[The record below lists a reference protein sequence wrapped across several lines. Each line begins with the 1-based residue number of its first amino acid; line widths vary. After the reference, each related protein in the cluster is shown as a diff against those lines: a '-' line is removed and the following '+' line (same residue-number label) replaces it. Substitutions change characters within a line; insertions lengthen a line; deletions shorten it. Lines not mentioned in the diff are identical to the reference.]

1 MTKKDIGIVICNFN
15 KVDYLKGC
23 LETLYKSNF
32 ENLTYDVIVVDN
44 ASTDGS
50 SKFVKDNYSQII
62 LLENETNTGGSG
74 GFDRGIR
81 YSIQKKYD
89 YVVLL
94 DNDILLETNTI
105 LNLFKYIKIN
115 PEIGVV
121 GSKICTMDNRDI
133 LQEMGSFIDFDNKF
147 NVYTPLKSHKDDN
160 SIPEIVN
167 CDYVPACCMITSKEV
182 LKKVGS
188 FNTEHFIYWDDM
200 DWCTRVKKAGY
211 KIHAINS
218 SRVFHKMGVL
228 NHTNTFGLYYFERNR
243 IMFFLKYIEDDDKF
257 DKFSYSLCDWFLRM
271 SFFSNLKRNYA
282 TPKSFLCAID
292 DLFIGK
298 LGKQDDSIF
307 IKEPEQNIFE
317 KYDLSEMETVVIY
330 MQKDMIS
337 NRRVYLYL
345 KNFYRKISLYCDEEN
360 YDLIKSNF
368 DEKIISQKEFCETN
382 FKTIFYVQ
390 EHILD
395 FKENKNFDDRYIF
408 IDQYIN
414 VLNLN
419 EIKNLNSQYK
429 MYEDIFKNIYQPVLY
444 KKFKLIRTKIRNI
457 NEKKYISFSL

>member
-50 SKFVKDNYSQII
+50 PDFIKENYPKIV
-62 LLENETNTGGSG
+62 LLQNETNSGGSG

-81 YSIQKKYD
+81 YAIEKKYA
-89 YVVLL
+89 YTVLL
-94 DNDILLETNTI
+94 DNDILLEENTI
-105 LNLFKYIKIN
+105 LNLYKYIKAN
-115 PEIGVV
+115 PKVGVV
-121 GSKICTMDNRDI
+121 GSKICTMDNPDV
-133 LQEMGSFIDFDNKF
+133 LQEMGSFIDFENRF

-160 SIPEIVN
+160 SLPEIVV

-200 DWCTRVKKAGY
+200 DWCTRVKKSGY
-211 KIHAINS
+211 EIHAINS
-218 SRVFHKMGVL
+218 SKVFHKMGAA

-243 IMFFLKYIEDDDKF
+243 IMFFLKYIQKDKF
-257 DKFSYSLCDWFLRM
+257 DKFSNAICNWLVPLT
-271 SFFSNLKRNYA
+271 FFSNLKGNYA

-292 DLFIGK
+292 DLLIGK

-307 IKEPEQNIFE
+307 IKEPELNIFE
-317 KYDLSEMETVVIY
+317 KYSLNKNDNIVIY
-330 MQKDMIS
+330 MQEEMIP
-337 NRRVYLYL
+337 NRKVYLYL
-345 KNFYRKISLYCDEEN
+345 KKFYKNISIYCDEKN
-360 YDLIKSNF
+360 YDLIKANF
-368 DEKIISQKEFCETN
+368 DEKPLFQKEFLEN
-382 FKTIFYVQ
+382 SFKTIFYVQ

-408 IDQYIN
+408 IDQFIN
-414 VLNLN
+414 VANLN
-419 EIKNLNSQYK
+419 EVKNLNSQYK

-444 KKFKLIRTKIRNI
+444 KKFRIIRENVKNN
-457 NEKKYISFSL
+457 NE

>member
-1 MTKKDIGIVICNFN
+1 MSKDLGIVICNFN
-15 KVDYLKGC
+15 KVNYLKGC
-23 LETLYKSNF
+23 LESLYKSDF
-32 ENLTYDVIVVDN
+32 EDLIYDVIVVDN

-50 SKFVKDNYSQII
+50 PDFIKENYPQII

-81 YSIQKKYD
+81 YAIQEEYN

-94 DNDILLETNTI
+94 DNDILLEKNTI
-105 LNLFKYIKIN
+105 LNLFKYIKEN
-115 PEIGVV
+115 PKAGAV
-121 GSKICTMDNRDI
+121 GSKICTMDNPDI
-133 LQEMGSFIDFDNKF
+133 LQEMGSFIDYENKF
-147 NVYTPLKSHKDDN
+147 NVYTPLKSHKDD
-160 SIPEIVN
+160 SLLPEVVE
-167 CDYVPACCMITSKEV
+167 CDYVPACCMITTKEV
-182 LKKVGS
+182 LEKVGS

-200 DWCTRVKKAGY
+200 DWCTRVKRENY
-211 KIHAINS
+211 EIYAINS
-218 SRVFHKMGVL
+218 SRVFHKMGAA

-243 IMFFLKYIEDDDKF
+243 IMFFLKYIEDDKF
-257 DKFSYSLCDWFLRM
+257 DNFSNILCDWFLRM
-271 SFFSNLKRNYA
+271 SFFSNLKGNYA

-292 DLFIGK
+292 DLFIGN

-307 IKEPEQNIFE
+307 TKEPELNIFE
-317 KYDLSEMETVVIY
+317 KYGLKNNDEIAIL

-345 KNFYRKISLYCDEEN
+345 KNFYENITLYCDEEN
-360 YDLIKSNF
+360 YPLIKSNF
-368 DEKIISQKEFCETN
+368 DGEIVLQKEFCEIN

-395 FKENKNFDDRYIF
+395 FEEDKSFDDSYIF
-408 IDQYIN
+408 IDQFIN
-414 VLNLN
+414 VANLN

-444 KKFKLIRTKIRNI
+444 KRFKVIRNRLRKANI
-457 NEKKYISFSL
+457 L

>member
-1 MTKKDIGIVICNFN
+1 MKKDLGIVICNFN
-15 KVDYLKGC
+15 KVNYLKGC
-23 LETLYKSNF
+23 LESLYKSDF
-32 ENLTYDVIVVDN
+32 EDLSLDVIVVDN

-50 SKFVKDNYSQII
+50 PDFIKENYPKIV

-81 YSIQKKYD
+81 YAIQEEYN

-94 DNDILLETNTI
+94 DNDILLEKNTI
-105 LNLFKYIKIN
+105 LNLFKYIKEN
-115 PEIGVV
+115 PKAGVV
-121 GSKICTMDNRDI
+121 GSKICTMDNPDI
-133 LQEMGSFIDFDNKF
+133 LQEMGSFIDYENKF
-147 NVYTPLKSHKDDN
+147 NVYTPLKSHKDD
-160 SIPEIVN
+160 SLLPEVVE
-167 CDYVPACCMITSKEV
+167 CDYVPACCMITTKEV
-182 LKKVGS
+182 LEKVGS

-200 DWCTRVKKAGY
+200 DWCTRVKRENY
-211 KIHAINS
+211 EIYAINS
-218 SRVFHKMGVL
+218 SRVFHKMGAA

-243 IMFFLKYIEDDDKF
+243 IMFFLKYIEDDKF
-257 DKFSYSLCDWFLRM
+257 DNFSNILCDWFLRM
-271 SFFSNLKRNYA
+271 SFFSNLKGNYA

-292 DLFIGK
+292 DLFIGN

-307 IKEPEQNIFE
+307 TKEPELNIFE
-317 KYDLSEMETVVIY
+317 KYGLKNNDEIAIF

-345 KNFYRKISLYCDEEN
+345 KNFYENITLYCDEEN
-360 YDLIKSNF
+360 YPLIKSNF
-368 DEKIISQKEFCETN
+368 DGEIVLQKEFCKIN

-395 FKENKNFDDRYIF
+395 FQENKLFDDSYIF
-408 IDQYIN
+408 IDQFIN
-414 VLNLN
+414 VANLN

-444 KKFKLIRTKIRNI
+444 KRFKVIRNRLRKANI
-457 NEKKYISFSL
+457 L

>member
-1 MTKKDIGIVICNFN
+1 LYKKDLGIIICNFN

-44 ASTDGS
+44 ASNDGS
-50 SKFVKDNYSQII
+50 PDFIKENYPQII

-81 YSIQKKYD
+81 YTMQKEYQ

-94 DNDILLETNTI
+94 DNDILLEDNTI
-105 LNLFKYIKIN
+105 LNLFKYIKEN
-115 PEIGVV
+115 PKVGVV
-121 GSKICTMDNRDI
+121 GSKICTMDNPDI
-133 LQEMGSFIDFDNKF
+133 LQEMGSFIDFENRF
-147 NVYTPLKSHKDDN
+147 NVYTPLKSHRDDN
-160 SIPEIVN
+160 SLPETVV

-182 LKKVGS
+182 LKKVGG
-188 FNTEHFIYWDDM
+188 FNVDHFIYWDDM

-211 KIHAINS
+211 EIHSINN
-218 SRVFHKMGVL
+218 SRVFHKMGAA

-243 IMFFLKYIEDDDKF
+243 IMFFLKYIEEDKF
-257 DKFSYSLCDWFLRM
+257 DKFSSSICDWFLRM
-271 SFFSNLKRNYA
+271 SFFSNLKGNYA

-292 DLFIGK
+292 DLLIGN
-298 LGKQDDSIF
+298 LGKQDDSVF
-307 IKEPEQNIFE
+307 IKEPEINIFD
-317 KYDLSEMETVVIY
+317 KYNLRNTDNIAIY

-345 KNFYRKISLYCDEEN
+345 KDFYKNITLYCDKKN

-368 DEKIISQKEFCETN
+368 DEEIVLQKEFLQN
-382 FKTIFYVQ
+382 KFKTIFYVQ

-395 FKENKNFDDRYIF
+395 FKEDKNFDDRYIF
-408 IDQYIN
+408 IDQFLN
-414 VLNLN
+414 VVNLN

-429 MYEDIFKNIYQPVLY
+429 MYEDIFKNIYQPILY
-444 KKFKLIRTKIRNI
+444 KKFKAIRNRY
-457 NEKKYISFSL
+457 KSLNAK

>member
-1 MTKKDIGIVICNFN
+1 MKDLGIVICNFN

-50 SKFVKDNYSQII
+50 PDFVKENYPQII
-62 LLENETNTGGSG
+62 LLENETNIGGSG

-81 YSIQKKYD
+81 YATQKEYN
-89 YVVLL
+89 YVALL
-94 DNDILLETNTI
+94 DNDILLEKNTI
-105 LNLFKYIKIN
+105 LNLYQYIKTN
-115 PEIGVV
+115 SKVGVV
-121 GSKICTMDNRDI
+121 GSKICTMDNKDI
-133 LQEMGSFIDFDNKF
+133 LQELGGFIDFEDRFSFYN
-147 NVYTPLKSHKDDN
+147 PLKYHKDDN
-160 SIPEIVN
+160 SLPETVV
-167 CDYVPACCMITSKEV
+167 CDYVPACCMITTKEV

-188 FNTEHFIYWDDM
+188 FNTNHFIYWDDM
-200 DWCTRVKKAGY
+200 DWCTRVRKTGY
-211 KIHAINS
+211 EIHAINS
-218 SRVFHKMGVL
+218 SRVFHKMGL
-228 NHTNTFGLYYFERNR
+228 SNHTNTFSTYYLERNR
-243 IMFFLKYIEDDDKF
+243 IMFFLKYIEDDKF
-257 DKFSYSLCDWFLRM
+257 DNFSCSICDWFLRM
-271 SFFSNLKRNYA
+271 SFFSNLKGNYA

-292 DLFIGK
+292 DLLIGN

-307 IKEPEQNIFE
+307 IKEPEINIFD
-317 KYDLSEMETVVIY
+317 KYNLRNRDNIAIY

-345 KNFYRKISLYCDEEN
+345 KDFYKNITLYCDKKN

-368 DEKIISQKEFCETN
+368 DEEIVLQKEFLQN
-382 FKTIFYVQ
+382 KFKTIFYVQ

-395 FKENKNFDDRYIF
+395 FKEDKLFDDKYIF
-408 IDQYIN
+408 IDQFIN
-414 VLNLN
+414 VANLN

-444 KKFKLIRTKIRNI
+444 KKFRIIRERFKSI
-457 NEKKYISFSL
+457 NGK

>member
-1 MTKKDIGIVICNFN
+1 MKDLGIVICNFN

-32 ENLTYDVIVVDN
+32 ENLIYDVIVVDN

-50 SKFVKDNYSQII
+50 PDFIKENYPHIV
-62 LLENETNTGGSG
+62 LLQNETNTGGSG

-81 YSIQKKYD
+81 YAIQEEYN

-94 DNDILLETNTI
+94 DNDILLEKNTI
-105 LNLFKYIKIN
+105 LNLFKYIKEN
-115 PEIGVV
+115 PKAGVV
-121 GSKICTMDNRDI
+121 GSKICTMDNPDI
-133 LQEMGSFIDFDNKF
+133 LQEMGSFIDYENKF
-147 NVYTPLKSHKDDN
+147 NVYTPLKSHKDD
-160 SIPEIVN
+160 SLLPEVVE
-167 CDYVPACCMITSKEV
+167 CDYVPACCMITTKEV
-182 LKKVGS
+182 LEKVGS

-200 DWCTRVKKAGY
+200 DWCTRVKRENY
-211 KIHAINS
+211 EIYAINS
-218 SRVFHKMGVL
+218 SRVFHKMGAA

-243 IMFFLKYIEDDDKF
+243 IMFFLKYIEDDKF
-257 DKFSYSLCDWFLRM
+257 DNFSNILCDWFLRM
-271 SFFSNLKRNYA
+271 SFFSNLKGNYA

-292 DLFIGK
+292 DLFIGN

-307 IKEPEQNIFE
+307 TKEPELNIFE
-317 KYDLSEMETVVIY
+317 KYGLKNNDEIAIF

-345 KNFYRKISLYCDEEN
+345 KNFYENITLYCDEEN
-360 YDLIKSNF
+360 YPLIKSNF
-368 DEKIISQKEFCETN
+368 DGEIVLQKEFCEIN

-395 FKENKNFDDRYIF
+395 FQENKLFDDSYIF
-408 IDQYIN
+408 IDQFVN
-414 VLNLN
+414 VANLN

-444 KKFKLIRTKIRNI
+444 K
-457 NEKKYISFSL
+457 